1 MFDDF
6 FAKGHELWQSGK
18 VFATATVVRAEKP
31 TSGKPGDKAIV
42 TEEGEMFGW
51 IGGSCAQ
58 PTVIEEA
65 LKAMR
70 ENRSTLVRLSTE
82 ADAAGERGGLTEL
95 PMTCYSGGTM
105 EIYIEPHQ
113 PRVRLVVVGGQH
125 VAQALTALGRAMGYE
140 IVSVVP
146 AGESNQIAE
155 ADQQVSDLE
164 ALPGLVNSGTCVVV
178 ATHGNYDELAL
189 EPALRSGAGYVGL
202 VASRKR
208 SESVVEYL
216 RGKGLGRKELAAL
229 HVPAGLDIGARR
241 GDEIALSILA
251 EIVEYR
257 RQTEAVDELTKP
269 GLEVTGTGSEVT
281 GTTEGEQAPE
291 TAIDPICG
299 MSVKIEG
306 AAHTHEHE
314 DTTYYFCCAGC
325 QTRFASDPQSYL
337 EAAQP

>member
-6 FAKGHELWQSGK
+6 FAKGHELWQQGK
-18 VFATATVVRAEKP
+18 PFATATVVRADKP
-31 TSGKPGDKAIV
+31 TSGKPGDKAII

-65 LKAMR
+65 LKAMA
-70 ENRSTLVRLSTE
+70 EDRSTLIRLSTQSE
-82 ADAAGERGGLTEL
+82 PGAERGGLTEL

-125 VAQALTALGRAMGYE
+125 VAQALVHLGRAMGYE

-146 AGESNQIAE
+146 AGEANQITE

-164 ALPGLVNSGTCVVV
+164 VLPGFLTPGACLVV

-189 EPALRSGAGYVGL
+189 ELALRSGVGYVGL

-208 SESVVEYL
+208 AESVVEYL
-216 RGKGLGRKELAAL
+216 RDKGLGEEDLAVL

-251 EIVEYR
+251 EIVQHR
-257 RQTEAVDELTKP
+257 RQTKTVEKPAVVAKEFEAA
-269 GLEVTGTGSEVT
+269 SESAV
-281 GTTEGEQAPE
+281 
-291 TAIDPICG
+291 DPICG

-314 DTTYYFCCAGC
+314 GTTYYFCCAGC
-325 QTRFASDPQSYL
+325 QTRFAADPQSYL
-337 EAAQP
+337 ETVQP

>member
-6 FAKGHELWQSGK
+6 FAKGLELWQRGRP
-18 VFATATVVRAEKP
+18 FATATVVRAEKP
-31 TSGKPGDKAIV
+31 TSGKPGDKAII
-42 TEEGEMFGW
+42 TEDGEMFGW

-65 LKAMR
+65 LKAMA
-70 ENRSTLVRLSTE
+70 ENRSVFIRLSAE
-82 ADAAGERGGLTEL
+82 AEPGTDRGGLTEL

-125 VAQALTALGRAMGYE
+125 VAQALVHLGGVMGYE

-146 AGESNQIAE
+146 TGEANQITE
-155 ADQQVSDLE
+155 ADLQVSDLE
-164 ALPGLVNSGTCVVV
+164 ALPELLTPGTCLVV

-208 SESVVEYL
+208 AESVVDYL
-216 RGKGLGRKELAAL
+216 RGRGLGEQELAAL

-251 EIVEYR
+251 EIVQHR
-257 RQTEAVDELTKP
+257 RQREAEEKP
-269 GLEVTGTGSEVT
+269 GAAAKEVEA
-281 GTTEGEQAPE
+281 APE
-291 TAIDPICG
+291 VAIDPICG
-299 MSVKIEG
+299 MSVKREG
-306 AAHTHEHE
+306 AAHKYEYE
-314 DTTYYFCCAGC
+314 GTTYYFCCAGC
-325 QTRFASDPQSYL
+325 QTRFAADPRSHL